1 MEKEKIILIGGG
13 GHCLSCIDVIE
24 LQGKFDIVGIIDKK
38 EKIGEKILNYP
49 IIGTDDDLERL
60 SKEYSH
66 FFITIGQIKSS
77 ETRIKLYEKLKS
89 LGKKLPIIIS
99 PLSYFSKFA
108 LIEEGTII
116 MHHAIVNTKASISAN
131 CIINTKA
138 LIEHEATIGEHCHIS
153 TGAIIN
159 GQVNIGKC
167 TFVGSRVVINNNIEI
182 ANNVVIGAGS
192 TVIKNI
198 EESGTYLGTPAKK
211 IK

>member
-1 MEKEKIILIGGG
+1 MGKKKIILVGGG
-13 GHCLSCIDVIE
+13 GHCVSCIDVIE
-24 LQGKFDIVGIIDKK
+24 MQEEFEIVGIIDKK

-49 IIGTDDDLERL
+49 IIGSDIDLERL

-66 FFITIGQIKSS
+66 FFITIGQVKSS

-89 LGKKLPIIIS
+89 LGKKLPTIVS
-99 PLSYFSKFA
+99 PLAHVSKYA
-108 LIEEGTII
+108 KLDEGTII
-116 MHHAIVNTKASISAN
+116 MHHTIVNAKASISAN

-138 LIEHEATIGEHCHIS
+138 LIEHETKIGSHCHIS

-159 GQVNIGKC
+159 GQVNIGKS

-192 TVIKNI
+192 IVIKNI
-198 EESGTYLGTPAKK
+198 EEPGTYLGTPAKK